1 MVVET
6 SFLELLTS
14 VEAPCKELRIWAGV
28 RTAEIIFIC
37 AARSSKGA
45 RNEEKCMVTTVG
57 DFVSVLK
64 RARCY
69 PRIGKRDGDRWPDDM
84 SPRGIGGDLYFD
96 LAKT

>member
-37 AARSSKGA
+37 AAQSSNGA
-45 RNEEKCMVTTVG
+45 RYEEKCMVTIGG

-64 RARCY
+64 RARY
-69 PRIGKRDGDRWPDDM
+69 HPRIGKRDGDRWPDDM
-84 SPRGIGGDLYFD
+84 KSEGFSIS
-96 LAKT
+96 T